1 MKRALSWA
9 VGLPIALLLIGFAVA
24 NRSFVDVSFDPFS
37 SDAPWASISAPLWAL
52 LFFGIFCGLLVG
64 WCGAWLNQGKWRR
77 ASRGALTELT
87 ALRAE
92 NTRLR
97 RERDSRE
104 VSVARHDETLIGEP

>member
-1 MKRALSWA
+1 MKRAFSWVIGIPA
-9 VGLPIALLLIGFAVA
+9 ALLLIGFAVA
-24 NRSFVDVSFDPFS
+24 NRAFVDVSFDPFS

-52 LFFGIFCGLLVG
+52 FFFGIFCGLVVG
-64 WCGAWLNQGKWRR
+64 WCAAWFNQGKWRR

-97 RERDSRE
+97 KDREARE
-104 VSVARHDETLIGEP
+104 TAIVRREETIAGEP